1 MKTSYELRALL
12 DRIDLGI
19 DDAYFEIKVG
29 SLGAQAAVDQGLT
42 VTPVLFVRI
51 QRIARDNR
59 RPWAEPRLW
68 PGRWWVVEDH
78 HTEAQVVNT
87 LLKAVLTYVEHEARE
102 RFTLDS
108 EPVYEPNH

>member
-19 DDAYFEIKVG
+19 DGAYVEIKVG
-29 SLGAQAAVDQGLT
+29 LLGTQAAVGQGLP

-59 RPWAEPRLW
+59 RPLAPPTLW
-68 PGRWWVVEDH
+68 PGRWWVVNQDD
-78 HTEAQVVNT
+78 TEAQVVNT
-87 LLKAVLTYVEHEARE
+87 LLKAALTYVEHEARE
-102 RFTLDS
+102 RFTLDG
-108 EPVYEPNH
+108 EPIYEPNH